1 MSISA
6 SVIQTVCQFLP
17 KPKIVLPPPRNILL
31 PLPSPKL
38 DQYSP
43 PKVGND
49 AASKIASIKTDLRQK
64 LAQLD
69 EKTQQELTK
78 INSKRQSKG
87 QAPIDFKKINEA
99 MLQIMENFRLSP
111 DEKKQAI
118 EALRKEY
125 GLSKKEMKNLFTKRF
140 QAHYQAA
147 SRELQN
153 YSSEKERALTQSIEQ
168 AQRTYGVNSGQ
179 ALSLQNQLN
188 QLKATTATAQNQ
200 FNQQANTTG
209 SMYKGGFWSKLK
221 GAFKKIGGFLKKGI
235 GALVKKVWLPVT
247 KAALKI
253 ASKVAPFIPGPWGK
267 LASLA
272 QPFFNLMT
280 QR

>member
-6 SVIQTVCQFLP
+6 SVIQTVYQFLP
-17 KPKIVLPPPRNILL
+17 KPKLVLRPPNIPF
-31 PLPSPKL
+31 PLPYPKL
-38 DQYSP
+38 DQYAP

-49 AASKIASIKTDLRQK
+49 TASKIASIKTDLRQK
-64 LAQLD
+64 LSTLD

-99 MLQIMENFRLSP
+99 MLQIMENFRMSP

-118 EALRKEY
+118 EALRKEH
-125 GLSKKEMKNLFTKRF
+125 GLSKKEMKTLFTKRF

-153 YSSEKERALTQSIEQ
+153 YTSEKERTLTQSIEQ

-179 ALSLQNQLN
+179 ALSLQIQLN
-188 QLKATTATAQNQ
+188 QLKATTAAAQNQ
-200 FNQQANTTG
+200 LQQQAKVTG

-247 KAALKI
+247 KAGLKI

-267 LASLA
+267 IASLA
-272 QPFFNLMT
+272 QPFFNMLT